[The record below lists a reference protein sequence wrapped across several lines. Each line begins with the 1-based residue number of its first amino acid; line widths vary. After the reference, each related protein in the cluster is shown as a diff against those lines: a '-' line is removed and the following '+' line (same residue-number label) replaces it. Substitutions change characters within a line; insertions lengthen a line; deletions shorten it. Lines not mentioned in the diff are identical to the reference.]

1 MPINTLLLLSFQVS
15 TFLVPWLLVIWLT
28 YNSNADSV
36 GQFSYILALISPL
49 CMLLASPSRNFIL
62 SSQTFDIQRALDVR
76 KLLGGL
82 GLILATIIG
91 LVLQQMTWVL
101 AIYFVKITEMLYDL
115 GIAKHLK
122 LESPLSLI
130 KLNALKWLSIVT
142 VVICS
147 FVVNDITVLM
157 LLLGVFFVLTS
168 LGLSSFQKINFDGL
182 LSALREVLPL
192 SFSALVFSLYFNI
205 PRYVLGNAGET
216 ELLAVFTISS
226 FLLMG
231 ALVFINTLMQANLH
245 KMAVVIKM
253 DKSQQLFKIGYRSFF
268 WLLATYVALQI
279 CQMEWFSELFW
290 QAHNQLNA
298 NNPILDGVYQQVLML
313 SLGPMLFSFANYFLM
328 ATSKHKQLLSIT
340 IINAVVTFVIAN
352 TLFIKL
358 GILGLLWVVNISGLG
373 QFLAVLFVL
382 RKAMAK

>member
-1 MPINTLLLLSFQVS
+1 LSFQVS

-28 YNSNADSV
+28 YNANADSV

-62 SSQTFDIQRALDVR
+62 SSQTLDLQRALDVR
-76 KLLGGL
+76 KVLGGL
-82 GLILATIIG
+82 GLILAAVIG
-91 LVLQQMTWVL
+91 FVLQQMTWVL

-115 GIAKHLK
+115 GIAQHLK
-122 LESPLSLI
+122 LASHLALI
-130 KLNALKWLSIVT
+130 KLNALKWLSIFT

-147 FVVNDITVLM
+147 FVVKDITVLM
-157 LLLGVFFVLTS
+157 LLLGGCFVLTS
-168 LGLSSFQKINFDGL
+168 LGLSFFQKINMHGL
-182 LSALREVLPL
+182 LAALRDVLPL
-192 SFSALVFSLYFNI
+192 SLSALVFSLYFNI

-245 KMAVVIKM
+245 KMAVVIKN
-253 DKSQQLFKIGYRSFF
+253 DNSPQLFKIGYRSFF
-268 WLLATYVALQI
+268 WLLVTYVALQI
-279 CQMEWFSELFW
+279 CQMEWFSVVFW

-298 NNPILDGVYQQVLML
+298 NNPLLNGVYQQVLML

-328 ATSKHKQLLSIT
+328 ATSKHKLLLSIT
-340 IINAVVTFVIAN
+340 MINAMITLVIAN
-352 TLFIKL
+352 AIFINS
-358 GILGLLWVVNISGLG
+358 GMLGLLWVINISGLG
-373 QFLAVLFVL
+373 QFLAVLFFL
-382 RKAMAK
+382 KKAMAK